1 MIKFTFESRMNQKRT
16 KDAIEMHSTRERLSI
31 YSQRIKKNLLSSVE
45 ETIGPLTS
53 KQQQLLTTLEV
64 IRIEDFILP
73 HVGVGRPPDDRVPMA
88 RAFVAKA
95 IYGHVTTR
103 QLLDQLQSDIR
114 LRRICGWE
122 KAQDV
127 PEEWSFSRAFAE
139 FAVKELPTKVHEALI
154 AEFQSERLVG
164 HISRDSTAIDAR
176 EKAKKRP
183 QEPKVDKSKRKR
195 GRPKKGEERESVVVE
210 PKRLEKQQ
218 SMSLTEMLADLPK
231 ECDVGAKK
239 NAKGY
244 LICWKGYK
252 LHIDTADGQIPISC
266 VLTSAS
272 LHDSQVALPL
282 AVMSNQRVINLYDLM
297 DAAYDS
303 EIIRE
308 HSKQLGHVPLID
320 YNRRSPK
327 DERRFDPHEAQ
338 RYKERSTA
346 ERVNAR
352 LKDEFGGLSV
362 RVRGHRKVMAHLMFG
377 ILALTVDQLMRFAT

>member
-1 MIKFTFESRMNQKRT
+1 MIKFTCKSRLGQKRT
-16 KDAIEMHSTRERLSI
+16 KDVIEMHSTTERLSI
-31 YSQRIKKNLLSSVE
+31 YSQRIKKYLLSSIE
-45 ETIGPLTS
+45 EKIGPLTN
-53 KQQQLLTTLEV
+53 KQQQLLTALEV

-73 HVGVGRPPDDRVPMA
+73 HIGVGRPPDDRQPMA
-88 RAFVAKA
+88 RAFIAKA

-103 QLLDQLQSDIR
+103 QLLDQLQSDVR

-127 PEEWSFSRAFAE
+127 PEEWSFSRAFSE
-139 FAVKELPTKVHEALI
+139 FSANDLPTKVHEALI
-154 AEFQSERLVG
+154 MEFQSERLVG
-164 HISRDSTAIDAR
+164 HISRDSTAIEAR
-176 EKAKKRP
+176 EKAQKRP
-183 QEPKVDKSKRKR
+183 QEPEVKKSKHKR
-195 GRPKKGEERESVVVE
+195 GRPKKGEVREPVFVE
-210 PKRLEKQQ
+210 PKRLEKQNG
-218 SMSLTEMLADLPK
+218 MNLAEMLADLPK

-282 AVMSNQRVINLYDLM
+282 AIMTNQRVTNLYDLM

-303 EIIRE
+303 EIIRA

-362 RVRGHRKVMAHLMFG
+362 RVRGHKKVMAHLMFG
-377 ILALTVDQLMRFAT
+377 VLALTVDQLMRFAI

>member
-1 MIKFTFESRMNQKRT
+1 
-16 KDAIEMHSTRERLSI
+16 MHSTRERLSS
-31 YSQRIKKNLLSSVE
+31 YSQRIKKNLLAWIE
-45 ETIGPLTS
+45 ETLGHLTN
-53 KQQQLLTTLEV
+53 KQQQLLRALEV
-64 IRIEDFILP
+64 IRIEDFITP
-73 HVGVGRPPDDRVPMA
+73 HIGVGRPPEDRAPIA
-88 RAFVAKA
+88 RAFIAKA
-95 IYGHVTTR
+95 IYGHTTTR
-103 QLLDQLQSDIR
+103 QLLDQLQSDVC

-122 KAQDV
+122 KARDV

-139 FAVKELPTKVHEALI
+139 FSAQGLPTQVHEALI
-154 AEFQSERLVG
+154 IEFQSERLVG

-176 EKAKKRP
+176 EKATKRP
-183 QEPKVDKSKRKR
+183 KEPGIKKSKHKR
-195 GRPKKGEERESVVVE
+195 GRPKKGEQREPVVVV
-210 PKRLEKQQ
+210 PTRLEQQ
-218 SMSLTEMLADLPK
+218 QGMNLSEMLASLPK

-272 LHDSQVALPL
+272 VHDSQVALPL
-282 AVMSNQRVINLYDLM
+282 AEMTKQRVTNLYDLM

-320 YNRRSPK
+320 YNRRSLK
-327 DERRFDPHEAQ
+327 DARQFAPHEAQ

-352 LKDEFGGLSV
+352 LKDEFGGLYV
-362 RVRGHRKVMAHLMFG
+362 RVRGHKKVMAHLMFG
-377 ILALTVDQLMRFAT
+377 IVALTVDQLMRFAI

>member
-1 MIKFTFESRMNQKRT
+1 
-16 KDAIEMHSTRERLSI
+16 MHSTRERLSI
-31 YSQRIKKNLLSSVE
+31 YSQRIKRNLLSSLE
-45 ETIGPLTS
+45 EAIGSLTT
-53 KQQQLLTTLEV
+53 KQQQLITALEV
-64 IRIEDFILP
+64 IRIEDYILP
-73 HVGVGRPPDDRVPMA
+73 QATVGRPPDDREPIA
-88 RAFVAKA
+88 RAFIAKA
-95 IYGHVTTR
+95 IYGHATTR
-103 QLLDQLQSDIR
+103 QLLDQLQSDVR

-139 FAVKELPTKVHEALI
+139 FALNDLPTMVHEALI
-154 AEFQSERLVG
+154 IEFQSERLVG

-183 QEPKVDKSKRKR
+183 KEPDIKKPNFKR
-195 GRPKKGEERESVVVE
+195 GRPKKGEERKPVIVE
-210 PKRLEKQQ
+210 PTRLEKQKGMNL
-218 SMSLTEMLADLPK
+218 SEMLSDLPK

-272 LHDSQVALPL
+272 VHDSQVALPL
-282 AVMSNQRVINLYDLM
+282 AEITKQRVTNLYDLM

-352 LKDEFGGLSV
+352 LKDEFGGLYV
-362 RVRGHRKVMAHLMFG
+362 RVRGHKKVMAHLMFG
-377 ILALTVDQLMRFAT
+377 VLALTVDQLMRFAT

>member
-1 MIKFTFESRMNQKRT
+1 
-16 KDAIEMHSTRERLSI
+16 MHSTRERLST
-31 YSQRIKKNLLSSVE
+31 YSQRIKKNLLSWVE
-45 ETIGPLTS
+45 ETLGHLTN
-53 KQQQLLTTLEV
+53 KQQQLLRALEV
-64 IRIEDFILP
+64 IRIEDFIAP
-73 HVGVGRPPDDRVPMA
+73 PIGVGRPPEDRALIA
-88 RAFVAKA
+88 RAFIAKA
-95 IYGHVTTR
+95 IYGHTTTR
-103 QLLDQLQSDIR
+103 QLIDQLQSDVC

-122 KAQDV
+122 KVRDV

-139 FAVKELPTKVHEALI
+139 FSAQGLPTRVHEALI
-154 AEFQSERLVG
+154 VEFQAERLVG

-176 EKAKKRP
+176 EKATKRP
-183 QEPKVDKSKRKR
+183 KEPKIKKSTHKR
-195 GRPKKGEERESVVVE
+195 GRPKKGEQREPVVVE
-210 PKRLEKQQ
+210 PRRLEKQKE
-218 SMSLTEMLADLPK
+218 MSLSEMLAELPN

-244 LICWKGYK
+244 LISWKGYK

-272 LHDSQVALPL
+272 VHDSQVALPL
-282 AVMSNQRVINLYDLM
+282 AEMTKQRVTNLYDLM

-327 DERRFDPHEAQ
+327 DERQFAPHEAQ

-346 ERVNAR
+346 ERVNSR
-352 LKDEFGGLSV
+352 LKDEFGGLYV
-362 RVRGHRKVMAHLMFG
+362 RVRGHKKVMAHLMFG
-377 ILALTVDQLMRFAT
+377 IVALTVDQLMRFAT

>member
-1 MIKFTFESRMNQKRT
+1 MIKFTFDSGMGQKRT
-16 KDAIEMHSTRERLSI
+16 KEVIAMHSTRERISI
-31 YSQRIKKNLLSSVE
+31 YSERIKKNLLSWIE
-45 ETIGPLTS
+45 ETIGPLTN
-53 KQQQLLTTLEV
+53 KQQQLLTALEV
-64 IRIEDFILP
+64 IRIEEFILP
-73 HVGVGRPPDDRVPMA
+73 HVGVGRPQEDREPMA
-88 RAFVAKA
+88 RAFIAKA
-95 IYGHVTTR
+95 IYGDATTR

-122 KAQDV
+122 KAREV
-127 PEEWSFSRAFAE
+127 PEEWSFSHAFAE
-139 FAVKELPTKVHEALI
+139 FALKELPTKVHEALI
-154 AEFQSERLVG
+154 MAFQSERLVG
-164 HISRDSTAIDAR
+164 HISRDSTAINAR
-176 EKAKKRP
+176 EKAKKGP
-183 QEPKVDKSKRKR
+183 QEPDIQKPKCKR
-195 GRPKKGEERESVVVE
+195 GRPKKGEERTPVVAE
-210 PKRLEKQQ
+210 PKRLEKQK
-218 SMSLTEMLADLPK
+218 SMSLSEMLGDLPK

-244 LICWKGYK
+244 FMCWKGYK
-252 LHIDTADGQIPISC
+252 LHIDTADGQVPISC

-282 AVMSNQRVINLYDLM
+282 AEMTRQRVINLYDLM

-352 LKDEFGGLSV
+352 LKDEFGGLYV
-362 RVRGHRKVMAHLMFG
+362 RVRGHKKVMAHLMFG

>member
-1 MIKFTFESRMNQKRT
+1 
-16 KDAIEMHSTRERLSI
+16 MHSTRERLSS
-31 YSQRIKKNLLSSVE
+31 YSQRIKNNLLSWIE
-45 ETIGPLTS
+45 ETLGHLTN
-53 KQQQLLTTLEV
+53 KQQQLLRALEV
-64 IRIEDFILP
+64 IRIEDFIAP
-73 HVGVGRPPDDRVPMA
+73 HIGVGRPPKDRAPMA
-88 RAFVAKA
+88 RAFIAKA
-95 IYGHVTTR
+95 IYGHATTR
-103 QLLDQLQSDIR
+103 QLLDQLQSDVY

-122 KAQDV
+122 QARDV

-139 FAVKELPTKVHEALI
+139 FSAQGLPTRVHEALI
-154 AEFQSERLVG
+154 IEFQSERLVG

-176 EKAKKRP
+176 EKASKRP
-183 QEPKVDKSKRKR
+183 KEPAIKKSKHKR
-195 GRPKKGEERESVVVE
+195 GRPKKGEQREAVVVE
-210 PKRLEKQQ
+210 PTRLEKQKGMNL
-218 SMSLTEMLADLPK
+218 SEMLDSLPK

-272 LHDSQVALPL
+272 VHDSQVALPL
-282 AVMSNQRVINLYDLM
+282 AEMTKQRVTNLYDLM

-327 DERRFDPHEAQ
+327 DERQFAPHEAQ

-352 LKDEFGGLSV
+352 LKDEFGGLYV
-362 RVRGHRKVMAHLMFG
+362 RVRGHKKVMAHLMFG
-377 ILALTVDQLMRFAT
+377 IVALTVDQLMRFAI